1 MSIHI
6 VRGSIQQSLAIAI
19 NTRKPTTT
27 VAFLM
32 FLAFAALAFVSG
44 CASEEYYTE
53 PAMEAHI
60 PQETK
65 REPIVIAR
73 RMEIEETNISIP
85 KPITIPFWYQHTRL
99 GKEGRKMVDAYIR
112 SLESKERLNFIVEGY
127 TCTEGDPEY
136 NVLLSKWRAE
146 TVKRYMIKKGIS
158 EYSIKVIGHGGKN
171 PIASNRRQAGRIK
184 NRRVT
189 ITATKAY

>member
-1 MSIHI
+1 MMSIYI
-6 VRGSIQQSLAIAI
+6 DRRSSRQNEAPAIGSRNSIRTYGLLILMTVASLA
-19 NTRKPTTT
+19 
-27 VAFLM
+27 L
-32 FLAFAALAFVSG
+32 FAG

-53 PAMEAHI
+53 PPLEAQI
-60 PQETK
+60 PQEPK

-73 RMEIEETNISIP
+73 TMDVQENIP
-85 KPITIPFWYQHTRL
+85 DMITIPFWYQHARL
-99 GKEGRKMVDAYIR
+99 GKKGRRMVDGYIN
-112 SLESKERLNFIVEGY
+112 SIENANRLNYIVEGY

-146 TVKRYMIKKGIS
+146 TVKRYMVKKGIS
-158 EYSIKVIGHGGKN
+158 RYKITVIGHGGKN

-189 ITATKAY
+189 ITATKPY